1 MTDKLNSYE
10 LPADNDFEMSTCRDA
25 ACPAPYNRL
34 MEPASSPPR
43 ERATRNRD
51 EMIATLEQF
60 ETRFRKEQ
68 FPLWLASLVGPWVA
82 TAIYL
87 GLYYV
92 IAGPERAWALL
103 VAAALAFG
111 AAGRFIIPLQQTIP
125 NLGEWSRLLTPE
137 EMFWWVSF
145 QDVMVALFLSVHIG
159 FMFRLPFVG
168 HKIAELT
175 VDGELILSKQ
185 PWMRRFTFLGLL
197 AFIAFPLAAT
207 GSAGGAIFGRLLGLS
222 RWAIFWGSAIGGVVG
237 NAAMYYLSKSV
248 LKYLPQDN
256 PLVQWS
262 GVLTVIAIIIFLER
276 RYAKMK
282 RQFLSDRQDAET
294 AVRMK

>member
-1 MTDKLNSYE
+1 MIAS
-10 LPADNDFEMSTCRDA
+10 MSTVSCRS
-25 ACPAPYNRL
+25 PYN
-34 MEPASSPPR
+34 PAMMSARTPHVELAS
-43 ERATRNRD
+43 RNRE
-51 EMIATLEQF
+51 EMIASLEHF

-68 FPLWLASLVGPWVA
+68 FGLWLATLVGPWIA
-82 TAIYL
+82 TVLYL

-92 IAGPERAWALL
+92 VAGAEHAWALTI
-103 VAAALAFG
+103 AAALAFG

-125 NLGEWSRLLTPE
+125 NLGEWSQLLTPE

-159 FMFRLPFVG
+159 FMFRIPYIG

-237 NAAMYYLSKSV
+237 NAAMYYLSKNV

-256 PLVQWS
+256 PLVQWG
-262 GVLTVIAIIIFLER
+262 GVLTVVAIIIFLER

-282 RQFLSDRQDAET
+282 REFLSEQQGTET
-294 AVRMK
+294 PPREPVEMK

>member
-1 MTDKLNSYE
+1 MT
-10 LPADNDFEMSTCRDA
+10 PADT
-25 ACPAPYNRL
+25 
-34 MEPASSPPR
+34 PPV
-43 ERATRNRD
+43 ERASRNRE
-51 EMIATLEQF
+51 EMIASLEHF

-68 FPLWLASLVGPWVA
+68 FGLWLASLVGPWIA
-82 TAIYL
+82 TALYL
-87 GLYYV
+87 GLYFV
-92 IAGPERAWALL
+92 VAGAEHTWALM

-137 EMFWWVSF
+137 EMFWWVTF

-159 FMFRLPFVG
+159 FMFRIPYIG

-222 RWAIFWGSAIGGVVG
+222 RSAIFWGSAIGGVIG

-248 LKYLPQDN
+248 LTYLPQDS
-256 PLVQWS
+256 PFVQWG
-262 GVLTVIAIIIFLER
+262 GVLTIVLIIIFLER

-282 RQFLSDRQDAET
+282 REFLSKQKDAET
-294 AVRMK
+294 PAHEPVEMK

>member
-1 MTDKLNSYE
+1 MTRE
-10 LPADNDFEMSTCRDA
+10 IPPPT
-25 ACPAPYNRL
+25 
-34 MEPASSPPR
+34 ASNQSDR
-43 ERATRNRD
+43 EA
-51 EMIATLEQF
+51 MIASLEHF

-68 FPLWLASLVGPWVA
+68 FGLWLASLLGPWIA
-82 TAIYL
+82 TALYL

-92 IAGPERAWALL
+92 ITGPKHTWALL
-103 VAAALAFG
+103 IAAALAFG

-125 NLGEWSRLLTPE
+125 NLGEWSHLLSPE
-137 EMFWWVSF
+137 EMFWWVTF

-159 FMFRLPFVG
+159 FMFRIPYIG

-185 PWMRRFTFLGLL
+185 PWMRRFTFPGLL

-222 RWAIFWGSAIGGVVG
+222 RSAIFWGSAIGGVLG
-237 NAAMYYLSKSV
+237 NAAMYYLSRSV
-248 LKYLPQDN
+248 LKYLPQDS
-256 PLVQWS
+256 PLVQWG
-262 GVLTVIAIIIFLER
+262 GVMTIVLIIIVLER

-282 RQFLSDRQDAET
+282 REFLADRAATDAAPAPRGPADT
-294 AVRMK
+294 NR

>member
-1 MTDKLNSYE
+1 
-10 LPADNDFEMSTCRDA
+10 MSWGIG
-25 ACPAPYNRL
+25 RL
-34 MEPASSPPR
+34 FTFQLMGSMSSPVPVVTSESLRR
-43 ERATRNRD
+43 E
-51 EMIATLEQF
+51 EMIASLEQF
-60 ETRFRKEQ
+60 EHRFRREQ
-68 FPLWLASLVGPWVA
+68 FGLWLASLVGPWLA
-82 TAIYL
+82 TLAYL
-87 GLYYV
+87 GIYFLV
-92 IAGPERAWALL
+92 TDSRHTWALL

-125 NLGEWSRLLTPE
+125 NLGEWSKLLTSE

-159 FMFRLPFVG
+159 FMFRLPVIG

-175 VDGELILSKQ
+175 VDGELILSKH

-222 RWAIFWGSAIGGVVG
+222 RRAIFWGSAIGGVIG
-237 NAAMYYLSKSV
+237 NAAMYYLSKSI

-256 PLVQWS
+256 WLVQWG
-262 GVLTVIAIIIFLER
+262 GVVTIVAVIVFLER
-276 RYAKMK
+276 RYAAMK
-282 RQFLSDRQDAET
+282 REFLKERAAAGAPPRHQPVE
-294 AVRMK
+294 KGP